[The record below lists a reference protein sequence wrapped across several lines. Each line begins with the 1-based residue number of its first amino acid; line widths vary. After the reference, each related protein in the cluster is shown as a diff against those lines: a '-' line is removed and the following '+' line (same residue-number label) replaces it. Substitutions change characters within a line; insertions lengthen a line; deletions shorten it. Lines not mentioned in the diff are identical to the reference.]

1 MEAINDKE
9 VDDTYILKEDK
20 LSLIRTIKNIYQN
33 TMPWAD
39 DVLMRVLVKQHYNN
53 VIENMD
59 KEQYLNEIK
68 NQNINNLL
76 DYID

>member
-53 VIENMD
+53 VIQNMD

-68 NQNINNLL
+68 NQNINNLI